1 MGRSLGHH
9 PPAARW
15 AALVTGLLLL
25 GGCGGPEDDLPRQE
39 VTGSVI
45 LQGEPLSDGMIQF
58 RPESNQGTFASAS
71 IKDGKYAIARNE
83 GPVAGGYRVIITS
96 PPQSTATPAEGG
108 PGKAP
113 PSPPDRIPK
122 KYNASS
128 TLNAEVRAGSPNVF
142 DFDLKK

>member
-1 MGRSLGHH
+1 MGCSHGAKCQRLSTGIVVL
-9 PPAARW
+9 
-15 AALVTGLLLL
+15 ALF
-25 GGCGGPEDDLPRQE
+25 GGCGGAEDDLPRQE
-39 VTGSVI
+39 VSGSVI
-45 LQGEPLSDGMIQF
+45 LQGEPLSEGMIQF
-58 RPESNQGTFASAS
+58 RPETNQGTFASAA
-71 IKDGKYAIARNE
+71 ITAGKYSIPRPE

-96 PPQSTATPAEGG
+96 PPKSTAAPSEGG

-128 TLNAEVRAGSPNVF
+128 TLNAEVKAGQPNSF